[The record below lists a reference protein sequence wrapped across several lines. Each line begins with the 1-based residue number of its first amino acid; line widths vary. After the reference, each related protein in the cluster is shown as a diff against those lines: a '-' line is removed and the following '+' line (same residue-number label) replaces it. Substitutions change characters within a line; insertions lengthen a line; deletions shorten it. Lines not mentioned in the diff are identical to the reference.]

1 MDNNSNLNQQNIS
14 SKITI
19 STSKNKNI
27 YGTLGNKYILIS
39 KIGKGL
45 SSKVFSAK
53 KKDSPSRKVQFA
65 IKICKKKYDHK
76 MFIEEGH
83 IHKKLPNSPYLIKYI
98 DSKKDIL
105 IKSKNQKQ
113 KQVIYHIFEYYENG
127 NLSNY
132 INLDKNIKGFGEI
145 LGRIIFKQ
153 ILNSVELIH
162 KNGFGH
168 QDIKLENILISS
180 NFNFKLSDFG
190 FAKEI
195 FPNGNNQFTFS
206 HYGTNG
212 YFPPEIYINRNID
225 PIKSDIF
232 ALGVSLFIIVSGIKP
247 FNSSKRNDNLY
258 KKIWRKNYDSY
269 WNEFSHCE
277 LSKSFKEFIMKFFVL
292 NVNERIKN
300 VEEIKNEK
308 WINEGKM
315 DFEYEREI
323 LKVEME
329 KRKKIFD
336 DMKEYC

>member
-1 MDNNSNLNQQNIS
+1 MDNNQIKNEENTL

-19 STSKNKNI
+19 STSKSKTI

-45 SSKVFSAK
+45 SSNVFSAK
-53 KKDSPSRKVQFA
+53 KKDSTSRKIQFA
-65 IKICKKKYDHK
+65 IKICKKKYDQK

-105 IKSKNQKQ
+105 TKSKNQKQ
-113 KQVIYHIFEYYENG
+113 KQVIYHIFEYCENG
-127 NLSNY
+127 TLSNY
-132 INLDKNIKGFGEI
+132 INLEKNIKGFGEI
-145 LGRIIFKQ
+145 IGRIIFKQ
-153 ILNSVELIH
+153 ILNSIELIH

-168 QDIKLENILISS
+168 QDIKLDNILISS

-232 ALGVSLFIIVSGIKP
+232 ALGVSLFIIVSGVKP

-258 KKIWRKNYDSY
+258 KKYVEK
-269 WNEFSHCE
+269 
-277 LSKSFKEFIMKFFVL
+277 IMIHIGMNFHI
-292 NVNERIKN
+292 VN
-300 VEEIKNEK
+300 
-308 WINEGKM
+308 
-315 DFEYEREI
+315 
-323 LKVEME
+323 
-329 KRKKIFD
+329 
-336 DMKEYC
+336 